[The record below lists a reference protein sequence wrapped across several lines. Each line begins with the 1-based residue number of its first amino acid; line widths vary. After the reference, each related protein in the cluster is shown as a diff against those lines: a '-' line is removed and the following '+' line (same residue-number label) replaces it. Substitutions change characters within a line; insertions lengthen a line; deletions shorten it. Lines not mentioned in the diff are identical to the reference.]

1 MRINHPRHRRRCLAP
16 PGRPNSLH
24 VHAAG
29 PATWGPPLT
38 RSTIEALAEAIAAD
52 DFAPLERLFLAA
64 NARPPLV
71 VWQPDPVLLR
81 SPVLVRLAKAWQ
93 RASCLAGGIPS
104 MADAQALV
112 DARDGEWTMLLA
124 PPPETT
130 ELPAPTPLHRFVY
143 RHYGAGIARQYGR
156 DMTGQTLAA
165 FPGHIGSFFA
175 AVYEAVRLR
184 PEPIFTEHEPPA
196 TVLVRSWRRLVLP
209 LAAAGQPVSGF
220 LVGNVP
226 ESAVGTLLDV
236 MYDAA
241 LVIGADGRIRLANR
255 AAEGLLGNGGPP
267 LLGSSLDDHL
277 PGLTEVMQ
285 QFAEDVEGVGALG
298 RREVILRRGRR
309 RRLLEVSIGGT
320 RAAGEPLLVLVLRD
334 LTERAEREQALE
346 SIAFHDELTGVLN
359 RRGLHQHAW
368 PERRRGQRRARRRED
383 SFGLMILDLDGLKA
397 LNDTHGHAAGDA
409 VLTSVAR
416 RIADSLRGDDAVARW
431 GGDEFV
437 VVIHGVVD
445 PADLAAAAE
454 KLLAAIRRPHRT
466 GDEALAVSASIGAAL
481 YPRDGVDFDAVF
493 AAADKALYAAKS
505 AGGNRHQLA
514 PGGTAGEP

>member
-1 MRINHPRHRRRCLAP
+1 VLDLLDLQPRGL
-16 PGRPNSLH
+16 
-24 VHAAG
+24 
-29 PATWGPPLT
+29 PLT

-64 NARPPLV
+64 KARPPLV
-71 VWQPDPVLLR
+71 VWQPDPAMLR
-81 SPVLVRLAKAWQ
+81 SPVLVRLAEAWQ
-93 RASCLAGGIPS
+93 RASRLQGGLPA
-104 MADAQALV
+104 MAQALALL
-112 DARDGEWTMLLA
+112 DGRDGEWTMLLA
-124 PPPETT
+124 PPRPDPGTPE
-130 ELPAPTPLHRFVY
+130 PSVPTPLHHFVY
-143 RHYGAGIARQYGR
+143 RHYGAGIVRQYGR

-165 FPGHIGSFFA
+165 FPGHIGTFFA

-196 TVLVRSWRRLVLP
+196 AVLVRSWRRLVLP
-209 LAAAGQPVSGF
+209 FAAAGQPVGGF

-241 LVIGADGRIRLANR
+241 LVTAGDGGIRLANR
-255 AAEGLLGNGGPP
+255 AAERLLGNGGPP
-267 LLGSSLDDHL
+267 LLGSPLDDHL
-277 PGLTEVMQ
+277 PGLTAVMQ
-285 QFAEDVEGVGALG
+285 QLAEEVDGVGALG
-298 RREVILRRGRR
+298 RHEVVFRRGRR

-320 RAAGEPLLVLVLRD
+320 RVAGEPLFVLVLRD

-346 SIAFHDELTGVLN
+346 TIAFRDDLTGVLN
-359 RRGLHQHAW
+359 RRGLHQLAW
-368 PERRRGQRRARRRED
+368 PGRRRGQRRARRRED
-383 SFGLMILDLDGLKA
+383 GFGLLILDLDGLKA
-397 LNDTHGHAAGDA
+397 LNDTHGHVAGDA

-416 RIADSLRGDDAVARW
+416 RIAGSLRGDDAVARW

-437 VVIHGVVD
+437 VVIHGIVD

-466 GDEALAVSASIGAAL
+466 GEEALSVSASIGAAL
-481 YPRDGVDFDAVF
+481 YPRDGADFDAVF